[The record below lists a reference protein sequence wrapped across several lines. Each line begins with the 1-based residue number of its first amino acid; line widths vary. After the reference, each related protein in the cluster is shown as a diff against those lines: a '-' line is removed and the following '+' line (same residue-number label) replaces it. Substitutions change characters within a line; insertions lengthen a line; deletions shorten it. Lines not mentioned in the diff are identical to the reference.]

1 MRVLLTEG
9 NGLTSRQVA
18 THLDRLGHHVEVLT
32 PDPLCLARFTRH
44 VRRLHRSP
52 RLAADPL
59 GWMDRT
65 LEVCAARR
73 IDLLFPTHEH
83 GIVLA
88 HQHRR
93 LADAG
98 VLTAVAPFASY
109 ARVFDKVAAHDT
121 LTDLRIGEPPTVVTR
136 DPAELRACPKFPVFV
151 KRAVGNSSTGVT
163 RVTTPEQLDALADQL
178 ATDGAFAD
186 GVLVQRAAK
195 GRMVMA
201 QGVFADGELVAF
213 HANLRLR
220 EGADGSAAIKRSTRK
235 PEVREQMAAL
245 GQALGWHGALSA
257 DVFVR
262 RDAPPSW
269 IDVNPRLV
277 EPANAYRAGVDLVA
291 AYVEVA
297 RGTGVG
303 AARGAAGA
311 EDAQPGHVT
320 HQLLMSLLGAA
331 QRGAGR
337 RTIAAEVFAA
347 TRHRGDYAKSI
358 EELTPVRG
366 DARAG
371 IVPAAVALALLARP
385 SSYGWF
391 TNGAAPNYALG
402 ADGWRTLRDARD
414 AAGARARR

>member
-32 PDPLCLARFTRH
+32 PDPLCLARFTNH
-44 VRRLHRSP
+44 VRRLHRTP
-52 RLAADPL
+52 RLADDPL
-59 GWMDRT
+59 AWLDRA

-83 GIVLA
+83 GVVLA

-93 LADAG
+93 VADAG
-98 VLTAVAPFASY
+98 VLTAVAPFESY

-121 LTDLRIGEPPTVVTR
+121 LTDLQIEEPPTVVTR
-136 DPAELRACPKFPVFV
+136 DPGELRACPKFPVFV
-151 KRAVGNSSTGVT
+151 KRAVGNSSSGVS
-163 RVTTPEQLDALADQL
+163 RVTSPAQLDALADQL
-178 ATDGAFAD
+178 AADGAFAD

-213 HANLRLR
+213 HTNLRLR
-220 EGADGSAAIKRSTRK
+220 EGASGSAAIKRSTRK

-245 GQALGWHGALSA
+245 GHALGWHGALSA

-262 RDAPPSW
+262 SDAPPHW

-277 EPANAYRAGVDLVA
+277 EPGNAYRAGVDLVA

-311 EDAQPGHVT
+311 EDASPGHVT
-320 HQLLMSLLGAA
+320 HQLLMAVLGAA
-331 QRGAGR
+331 QRGKGR
-337 RTIAAEVFAA
+337 RAIAAEIVAA

-358 EELTPVRG
+358 EELTPARG
-366 DARAG
+366 DART
-371 IVPAAVALALLARP
+371 VLLPAAVTAALLARP
-385 SSYGWF
+385 SSHRWF
-391 TNGAAPNYALG
+391 TKGAAPSYALG
-402 ADGWRTLRDARD
+402 ADGWRSLRGAWDD
-414 AAGARARR
+414 AAARPRR